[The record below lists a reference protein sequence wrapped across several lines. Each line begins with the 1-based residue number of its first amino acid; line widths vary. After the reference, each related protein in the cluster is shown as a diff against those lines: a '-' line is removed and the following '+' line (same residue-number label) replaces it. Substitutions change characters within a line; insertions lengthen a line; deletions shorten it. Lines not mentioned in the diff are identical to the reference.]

1 MGNRPNKCSSG
12 ALRSRSQAPLTAGV
26 LELASDQID
35 ICSTYINAVVRRHAM
50 KSQTIEVVE
59 YTDPLCSIA
68 WGTEPYKRRL
78 LSRFGDHLNWRV
90 VMAGLCHDN
99 STVEAFQPWDPF
111 KAGQSYLKVWKRVT
125 DITGMPYPQDLRYMA
140 VTTDP
145 PCLAVKAAER
155 QGSDVADRVLRRFRE
170 SVFLYGTPV
179 DSLEQLTRALENLP
193 GLDLEKLFADID
205 SEEVAAAYLSDWEET
220 RRPNDY
226 VRALPDAETEH
237 LQGGMMVSEGHER
250 YNLPTFI
257 FTGPAGE
264 RTVPGY
270 RPYAEYEEALEAVCP
285 GIIKE
290 ANATPTSE
298 QALERWSTMTSK
310 ELEVVCGSADEPPTS
325 GRRVSGGGSDVWLD
339 DAEAAYWDSRADAG

>member
-1 MGNRPNKCSSG
+1 M
-12 ALRSRSQAPLTAGV
+12 
-26 LELASDQID
+26 SDQ
-35 ICSTYINAVVRRHAM
+35 M
-50 KSQTIEVVE
+50 IEVVE

-78 LSRFGDHLNWRV
+78 LSRFGEKLKWRV
-90 VMAGLCHDN
+90 VMAGLCGDN
-99 STVEAFQPWDPF
+99 STVKAFQPWDPY
-111 KAGQSYLKVWKRVT
+111 KAGQAYLKVWKRVT
-125 DITGMPYPQDLRYMA
+125 GITGMPYPQDLRYMA

-145 PCLAVKAAER
+145 PCLVVKAAEC

-179 DSLEQLTRALENLP
+179 DSLDQTKRALEGLP
-193 GLDLEKLFADID
+193 GLDFDRLERDIE
-205 SEEVAAAYLSDWEET
+205 SEEVKAAYLADWQET
-220 RRPNDY
+220 RQPNDY
-226 VRALPDAETEH
+226 VRGLPDAETEH

-285 GIIKE
+285 GITE
-290 ANATPTSE
+290 QAQADPTPE
-298 QALERWSTMTSK
+298 EALERWSTMTSK
-310 ELEVVCGSADEPPTS
+310 EFEVVCGSSIEDPKS
-325 GRRVSGGGSDVWLD
+325 GRRVEGGGADVWLD
-339 DAEAAYWDSRADAG
+339 DTEAAYWDRRMEAG